1 MVAYLD
7 GTGFLGTHGSVGADL
22 TLVVM
27 LVAFVMLTVGV
38 VLAATKRYTA
48 HRWVQTAAVILNA
61 IPVVVWMIR
70 SFWLYVRP
78 GWPGNLSKSID
89 ALTTVHAVAGLV
101 GVVIGLVGDIAHRC
115 VRLNPHFGADAAK
128 LTPGVIM
135 IDEIDLHLH
144 PAWQQIIVTAL
155 TEAFPQIQL
164 ILTTHSPQVL
174 STVKRESIR
183 MLAEDAEGQWSANEP
198 DEETQGVESSTAMND
213 VMGVQQIPPIDAA
226 HWRHDYT
233 ALIEMGMH
241 ETKEGTDCRDKLR
254 SHFGDQHPVMLDFD
268 RLIRFQALKRR
279 KSQPLE

>member
-1 MVAYLD
+1 MVADLD

-101 GVVIGLVGDIAHRC
+101 GVVIGLVVMIRANQLTARGESVGRYTGGMLAAY
-115 VRLNPHFGADAAK
+115 VVYLLATVLGVWVYAK
-128 LTPGVIM
+128 LYG
-135 IDEIDLHLH
+135 
-144 PAWQQIIVTAL
+144 
-155 TEAFPQIQL
+155 
-164 ILTTHSPQVL
+164 
-174 STVKRESIR
+174 
-183 MLAEDAEGQWSANEP
+183 
-198 DEETQGVESSTAMND
+198 
-213 VMGVQQIPPIDAA
+213 
-226 HWRHDYT
+226 
-233 ALIEMGMH
+233 
-241 ETKEGTDCRDKLR
+241 
-254 SHFGDQHPVMLDFD
+254 
-268 RLIRFQALKRR
+268 
-279 KSQPLE
+279 